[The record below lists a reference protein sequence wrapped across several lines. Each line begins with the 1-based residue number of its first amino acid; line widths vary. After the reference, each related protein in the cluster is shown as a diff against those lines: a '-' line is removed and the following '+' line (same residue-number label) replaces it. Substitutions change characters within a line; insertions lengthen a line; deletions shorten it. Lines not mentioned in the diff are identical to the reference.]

1 MTFRIKVLLGTIL
14 SMVGLLGSFALGYFS
29 GGVSALNSDEN
40 LSSIVTAWQIITTEY
55 VEPDIIDQAA
65 LAEAAIKGMMDELN
79 DPHSVYLNA
88 EDYQASL
95 EYDDGQYVGIGATVQ
110 IEDGVITL
118 IPYEGSPAALAG
130 IKAGDILLEVDGQS
144 VDGFSLADL
153 SPLVRGEKGTLITLK
168 VERSTSAQPL
178 LFNVTRNEILIPSVS
193 SEMMGDI
200 AYIRLSRFSE
210 RTDAE
215 LEQVLKNLGDAK
227 GIVLDLRGN
236 PGGLVSS
243 VINVTSRFVSSGVVL
258 TTVDNAGN
266 SEEYKI
272 VPKAVTTSLPMV
284 VLVDQYSAS
293 GSEALSGALQDY
305 GRATIVGKTTYGK
318 GSVNR
323 TFDVTG
329 NTGIYLTIGRWYTP
343 NGRMIEGQGIT
354 PDIELE
360 LAGDEAVNW
369 ALNFMHGGSLNS
381 LKAGCLG
388 RTNLT

>member
-369 ALNFMHGGSLNS
+369 ALNFMHGE
-381 LKAGCLG
+381 A
-388 RTNLT
+388 

>member
-130 IKAGDILLEVDGQS
+130 IQAGDILLEVDGQS

-168 VERSTSAQPL
+168 VERSISAQPL
-178 LFNVTRNEILIPSVS
+178 LFNVTRDEILIPSVS

-360 LAGDEAVNW
+360 LAGDEAVKW
-369 ALNFMHGGSLNS
+369 ALNFMHGE
-381 LKAGCLG
+381 A
-388 RTNLT
+388 

>member
-130 IKAGDILLEVDGQS
+130 IQAGDILLEVDGQS

-178 LFNVTRNEILIPSVS
+178 LFNVTRDEILIPSVS

-369 ALNFMHGGSLNS
+369 ALNFMHGE
-381 LKAGCLG
+381 A
-388 RTNLT
+388 

>member
-178 LFNVTRNEILIPSVS
+178 LFNVTRDEILIPSVS

-360 LAGDEAVNW
+360 LAGDEAVKW
-369 ALNFMHGGSLNS
+369 ALNFMHGE
-381 LKAGCLG
+381 A
-388 RTNLT
+388 

>member
-1 MTFRIKVLLGTIL
+1 MTLRIKVLLGTIL
-14 SMVGLLGSFALGYFS
+14 AMVGLLSSFALGYLS
-29 GGVSALNSDEN
+29 GGTVVLNSDEN

-88 EDYQASL
+88 EDYQASM
-95 EYDDGQYVGIGATVQ
+95 EYDDGRYVGIGATVQ
-110 IEDGVITL
+110 IEDGVIIL

-130 IKAGDILLEVDGQS
+130 IQAGDILREVDGQS
-144 VDGFSLADL
+144 VAGFSLADL
-153 SPLVRGEKGTLITLK
+153 SPLVRGEKGTTITLL
-168 VERSTSAQPL
+168 VERNTSAQSL
-178 LFNVTRNEILIPSVS
+178 LFEVTRDEILIPSVT
-193 SEMMGDI
+193 SEMMDDI
-200 AYIRLSRFSE
+200 AYIRISRFSE
-210 RTDAE
+210 RTDEE
-215 LEQVLKNLGDAK
+215 LEQVLKNLGSAA

-243 VINVTSRFVSSGVVL
+243 VINVASRFVNSGVVL
-258 TTVDNAGN
+258 TTVDNEGN
-266 SEEYKI
+266 SSEYSV
-272 VPKAVTTSLPMV
+272 VPKTVTTSLPMV

-305 GRATIVGKTTYGK
+305 GRATIAGKTTYGK

-323 TFDVTG
+323 TFDVTD

-360 LAGDEAVNW
+360 LTGDEAISW
-369 ALNFMHGGSLNS
+369 ALGFLHGE
-381 LKAGCLG
+381 A
-388 RTNLT
+388 

>member
-130 IKAGDILLEVDGQS
+130 IQAGDILLEVDGQS

-168 VERSTSAQPL
+168 VERSISAH
-178 LFNVTRNEILIPSVS
+178 
-193 SEMMGDI
+193 
-200 AYIRLSRFSE
+200 A
-210 RTDAE
+210 
-215 LEQVLKNLGDAK
+215 
-227 GIVLDLRGN
+227 
-236 PGGLVSS
+236 
-243 VINVTSRFVSSGVVL
+243 
-258 TTVDNAGN
+258 
-266 SEEYKI
+266 
-272 VPKAVTTSLPMV
+272 AVTYP
-284 VLVDQYSAS
+284 
-293 GSEALSGALQDY
+293 
-305 GRATIVGKTTYGK
+305 
-318 GSVNR
+318 
-323 TFDVTG
+323 
-329 NTGIYLTIGRWYTP
+329 
-343 NGRMIEGQGIT
+343 
-354 PDIELE
+354 
-360 LAGDEAVNW
+360 
-369 ALNFMHGGSLNS
+369 
-381 LKAGCLG
+381 
-388 RTNLT
+388 

>member
-1 MTFRIKVLLGTIL
+1 MTLRIKVLLGTIL
-14 SMVGLLGSFALGYFS
+14 AMVGLLSSFALGYLS
-29 GGVSALNSDEN
+29 GGTVVLNSDEN

-88 EDYQASL
+88 EDYQASM
-95 EYDDGQYVGIGATVQ
+95 EYDDGRYVGIGATVQ
-110 IEDGVITL
+110 IEDGVIIL

-130 IKAGDILLEVDGQS
+130 IQAGDILREVDGQS
-144 VDGFSLADL
+144 VAGFSLADL
-153 SPLVRGEKGTLITLK
+153 SPLVRGEKGTTITLL
-168 VERSTSAQPL
+168 VERNTSAQSL
-178 LFNVTRNEILIPSVS
+178 LFEVTRDEILIPSVT
-193 SEMMGDI
+193 SEMMDDI
-200 AYIRLSRFSE
+200 AYIRISRFSE
-210 RTDAE
+210 RTDEE
-215 LEQVLKNLGDAK
+215 LEQVLKNLGSAA

-243 VINVTSRFVSSGVVL
+243 VINVASRFVNSGVVL

-266 SEEYKI
+266 SEEYNI
-272 VPKAVTTSLPMV
+272 IPKVVTTSLPMV

-305 GRATIVGKTTYGK
+305 GRATIAGKTTYGK

-323 TFDVTG
+323 TFDVTD

-360 LAGDEAVNW
+360 LTGDEAISW
-369 ALNFMHGGSLNS
+369 ALGFLHGE
-381 LKAGCLG
+381 A
-388 RTNLT
+388 

>member
-130 IKAGDILLEVDGQS
+130 IQAGDILLEVDGQS

-369 ALNFMHGGSLNS
+369 ALNFMHGEA
-381 LKAGCLG
+381 K
-388 RTNLT
+388 

>member
-1 MTFRIKVLLGTIL
+1 MTLRIKVLLGTIL
-14 SMVGLLGSFALGYFS
+14 AMVGLLSSFVLGYLS
-29 GGVSALNSDEN
+29 GGTAVLNSDEN

-88 EDYQASL
+88 EDYQASM
-95 EYDDGQYVGIGATVQ
+95 EYDDGRYVGIGATVQ
-110 IEDGVITL
+110 IEDGVIIL

-130 IKAGDILLEVDGQS
+130 IQAGDILREVDGQS
-144 VDGFSLADL
+144 VAGFSLADL
-153 SPLVRGEKGTLITLK
+153 SPLVRGEKGTTITLL
-168 VERSTSAQPL
+168 VERSSSGQPL
-178 LFNVTRNEILIPSVS
+178 LFEVTRDEILIPSVT
-193 SEMMGDI
+193 SEMIDDI
-200 AYIRLSRFSE
+200 AYIRINRFSE
-210 RTDAE
+210 RTDEE
-215 LEQVLKNLGDAK
+215 LEQVLKNLGSAA

-243 VINVTSRFVSSGVVL
+243 VINVASRFVNSGVVL
-258 TTVDNAGN
+258 TTVDNEEN
-266 SEEYKI
+266 SSEYSV
-272 VPKAVTTSLPMV
+272 VPKTVTTSLPMV

-305 GRATIVGKTTYGK
+305 GRATIAGKTTYGK

-323 TFDVTG
+323 TFNVTPD
-329 NTGIYLTIGRWYTP
+329 TGIYLTIGRWYTP

-360 LAGDEAVNW
+360 LTGDEAISW
-369 ALNFMHGGSLNS
+369 ALGFLHGE
-381 LKAGCLG
+381 A
-388 RTNLT
+388 

>member
-1 MTFRIKVLLGTIL
+1 MTLRIKVLLGTIL
-14 SMVGLLGSFALGYFS
+14 AMVGLLSSFALGYLS
-29 GGVSALNSDEN
+29 GGTAVLNSDEN

-88 EDYQASL
+88 EEYQASM
-95 EYDDGQYVGIGATVQ
+95 EYDDGRYVGIGATVQ
-110 IEDGVITL
+110 IEDGVIIL

-130 IKAGDILLEVDGQS
+130 IQAGDILREVDGQS
-144 VDGFSLADL
+144 VAGFSLADL
-153 SPLVRGEKGTLITLK
+153 SPLVRGEKGTTITLL
-168 VERSTSAQPL
+168 VERNTSAQPL
-178 LFNVTRNEILIPSVS
+178 LFEVTRDEILIPSVT
-193 SEMMGDI
+193 SEMMDDI
-200 AYIRLSRFSE
+200 AYIRISRFSE
-210 RTDAE
+210 RTDEE
-215 LEQVLKNLGDAK
+215 LEQVLKNLGSAA

-243 VINVTSRFVSSGVVL
+243 VINVASRFVNSGVVL

-266 SEEYKI
+266 SEEYNI
-272 VPKAVTTSLPMV
+272 IPKVVTTSLPMV

-305 GRATIVGKTTYGK
+305 GRATIAGKTTYGK

-323 TFDVTG
+323 TFDVTD

-360 LAGDEAVNW
+360 LTGDEAISW
-369 ALNFMHGGSLNS
+369 ALGFLHGE
-381 LKAGCLG
+381 A
-388 RTNLT
+388 

>member
-360 LAGDEAVNW
+360 LAGDEAVKW
-369 ALNFMHGGSLNS
+369 ALNFMHGE
-381 LKAGCLG
+381 A
-388 RTNLT
+388 

>member
-130 IKAGDILLEVDGQS
+130 IQAGDILLEVDGQS

-369 ALNFMHGGSLNS
+369 ALNFMHGE
-381 LKAGCLG
+381 A
-388 RTNLT
+388 